1 MLEPMHDGGGGWLHV
16 EELLLG
22 RVKICLDISIGLVQ
36 DTDFCIGIA
45 SDTPLAVLMLVD
57 VVLLE
62 GSKLEC
68 DSGVGITLRDR
79 LRFLLFNF
87 SPGCFGTPVDR
98 TKFQRFTSWLVL
110 VYQATNC

>member
-1 MLEPMHDGGGGWLHV
+1 MWLA
-16 EELLLG
+16 L
-22 RVKICLDISIGLVQ
+22 

-45 SDTPLAVLMLVD
+45 SDTALAVLILVVD

-110 VYQATNC
+110 VY